1 MIFLAKL
8 LFILVL
14 SRSREWRGP
23 AKSKENKTAV
33 GRSLG
38 SRSGYQRLETN

>member
-1 MIFLAKL
+1 MVFLTKQ

-23 AKSKENKTAV
+23 AKSKENKAV
-33 GRSLG
+33 VGQSLG
-38 SRSGYQRLETN
+38 SRSGYQRGETN